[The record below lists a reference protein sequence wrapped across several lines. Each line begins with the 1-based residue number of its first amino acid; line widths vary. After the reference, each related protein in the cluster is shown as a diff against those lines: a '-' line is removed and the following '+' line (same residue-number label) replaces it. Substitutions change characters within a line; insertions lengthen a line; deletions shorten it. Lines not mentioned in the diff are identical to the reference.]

1 MVCAVLGLMG
11 VKTQCKPQREN
22 VYFGDKCMSSLPGSR
37 VRLLQILCS
46 NISRISRCFC
56 SNRTKKII
64 HQGPFL
70 LTLVD
75 LSGKVGRK
83 GPGEGLPRS
92 LMALSAF
99 ELVRLRICLRIP
111 KGFNSHKDARPQKWA
126 INDNLWSQDS
136 LGSFGSEP

>member
-1 MVCAVLGLMG
+1 MFILEINVCHHCLEAESGYSKYYVPTSQEFHD
-11 VKTQCKPQREN
+11 VFVATEQRKS
-22 VYFGDKCMSSLPGSR
+22 YIR
-37 VRLLQILCS
+37 A
-46 NISRISRCFC
+46 
-56 SNRTKKII
+56 
-64 HQGPFL
+64 PFL

-75 LSGKVGRK
+75 LSGKAGRK
-83 GPGEGLPRS
+83 APGEGLPRS